1 MLNTGFISFVT
12 ETAGGFDAFGNPIA
26 ATKVLS
32 TYRPCNILTLTKEY
46 RLLVDGEYK
55 AARFSVIIDNSE
67 ISDLVLTDLK
77 EIDLQDSEN
86 LPLGAFQVQN
96 REPLPFM
103 NKLKIVV

>member
-1 MLNTGFISFVT
+1 MLNTGFISFIT

-32 TYRPCNILTLTKEY
+32 TYRACNILTLTKEY
-46 RLLVDGEYK
+46 RLLVDGQYK
-55 AARFSVIIDNSE
+55 EARFSVMIDNSD

-77 EIDLQDSEN
+77 EVSLQDQNNVS
-86 LPLGAFQVQN
+86 LGTFQVQN
-96 REPLPFM
+96 KEPLVFV